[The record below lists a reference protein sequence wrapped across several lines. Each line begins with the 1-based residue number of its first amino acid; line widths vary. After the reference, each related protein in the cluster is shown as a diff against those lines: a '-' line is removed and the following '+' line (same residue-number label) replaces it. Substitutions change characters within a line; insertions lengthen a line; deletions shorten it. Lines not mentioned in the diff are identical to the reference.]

1 MSAAR
6 RARSWCWTLLI
17 PRTHRRFT
25 GVLIPLMVCLLSVV
39 GFHDSGTL
47 AGTPAETPR
56 EAPAPSGRVESAS
69 GTEVLPLEAAGLDA
83 KDIADPPPEQILT
96 VGLND
101 RITMH
106 VSELPLA
113 EALRML
119 SEPTRRNI
127 IMADGVQGVVTASMY
142 NVTFEEALNAML
154 VSNGLGFRADGDFI
168 YIHSRDE
175 IDKMAAA
182 KRRVSVRV
190 FRLAYMNA
198 ASAKSL
204 IEPMLSNVG
213 KVSLTPPAKAGV
225 NSDAGSLGAGGDSVA
240 TTDTLIVTDYS
251 DRIEDIARVLK
262 QLDERPQQ
270 VLIETTVLRAVLG
283 EDNALGIDF
292 TTVGGIDFTTLSS
305 VSPAAQR
312 ITTGNT
318 PPALLEDTTF
328 TVRTDLNTGVP
339 AGGFTFGII
348 KDQIGVFIRALEQIT
363 ETNILANPK
372 ILALNKQMG
381 QVIVGRRDGY
391 FTTTVT
397 ETAAVQSVE
406 FLETGTILTF
416 RPFIG
421 DDGFV
426 RMEIHPKDS
435 TGGLTDSNLPYEQTT
450 EVTTNIMVKDG
461 HTILIGGLFREVS
474 GSGQGQVPV
483 LGNIPL
489 AGALFRRTR
498 DDTTREEVIILLTVH
513 ILKSD
518 NDARASA
525 ELEQSV
531 ERFRVGMRRGL
542 QWFGREK
549 LSQAHYRWALEHL
562 DRGNLDMALW
572 DTDLALHLYPRH
584 EHAFELRE
592 RLRGRRDWESE
603 ASAIRGFVQ
612 DRIAEENGG
621 VRPLFGRPAP
631 PFVLPEELQ
640 GPSGLEENDAAVLSD
655 EGEMAKN
662 AAQPVGGEVRP

>member
-1 MSAAR
+1 MSIAQ
-6 RARSWCWTLLI
+6 RARSWFRRGGIRLDRVRLKSGWLPLLA
-17 PRTHRRFT
+17 
-25 GVLIPLMVCLLSVV
+25 GLLAAV
-39 GFHDSGTL
+39 GPDGGRGTL
-47 AGTPAETPR
+47 AGSPAETPSPVR
-56 EAPAPSGRVESAS
+56 GAA
-69 GTEVLPLEAAGLDA
+69 GTEVVPLEAAGLSESDLTTPA
-83 KDIADPPPEQILT
+83 PEQTLT
-96 VGLND
+96 VGVND

-106 VSELPLA
+106 ISGLPLA

-127 IMADGVQGVVTASMY
+127 IMADGVSGVVTASMY

-154 VSNGLGFRADGDFI
+154 VSNGLGFRTDGDFI
-168 YIHSRDE
+168 YIHPRE
-175 IDKMAAA
+175 ELEKMAAA
-182 KRRVSVRV
+182 KRQITTRV

-198 ASAKSL
+198 ASAKAL

-213 KVSLTPPAKAGV
+213 RVSLTPPAKAGV
-225 NSDAGSLGAGGDSVA
+225 AGDASSLGAGGDSVA
-240 TTDTLIVTDYS
+240 TPDTLIVSDYAE
-251 DRIEDIARVLK
+251 RLEEVARVLK
-262 QLDERPQQ
+262 QLDERPKQ
-270 VLIETTVLRAVLG
+270 VLIEATVLRAVLS
-283 EDNALGIDF
+283 EDNAMGIDF
-292 TTVGGIDFTTLSS
+292 TTVGGIDFTTLNST
-305 VSPAAQR
+305 SPAAQR

-318 PPALLEDTTF
+318 PQAMLQDTTF
-328 TVRTDLNTGVP
+328 TARTDFNGAVP
-339 AGGFTFGII
+339 SGGFTFGII

-435 TGGLTDSNLPYEQTT
+435 TGGLTDANLPYEQTT
-450 EVTTNIMVKDG
+450 EVTTNIIVKDG

-474 GSGQGQVPV
+474 GSGQGQVPL
-483 LGNIPL
+483 LGNIPV

-513 ILKSD
+513 ILKGD
-518 NDARASA
+518 HDARASA

-531 ERFRVGMRRGL
+531 ERFRLGMRRGL

-562 DRGNLDMALW
+562 DRGDLDKALW

-592 RLRGRRDWESE
+592 KLRGQRDWESE
-603 ASAIRGFVQ
+603 ASAIRGFVH

-631 PFVLPEELQ
+631 PFVLPDGLQ
-640 GPSGLEENDAAVLSD
+640 GPSGMEEDEAGVHSD
-655 EGEMAKN
+655 EVRKSGGHGST
-662 AAQPVGGEVRP
+662 GGEEARP